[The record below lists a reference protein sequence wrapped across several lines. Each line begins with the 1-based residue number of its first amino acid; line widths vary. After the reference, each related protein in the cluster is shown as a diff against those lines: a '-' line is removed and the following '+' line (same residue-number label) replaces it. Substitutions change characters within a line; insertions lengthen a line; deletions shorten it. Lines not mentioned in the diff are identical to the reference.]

1 MILNEKPPG
10 KKIMKLLHDGFSDSL
25 LVLLPLF

>member
-1 MILNEKPPG
+1 MILMRKPSG

-25 LVLLPLF
+25 LVLLPLY